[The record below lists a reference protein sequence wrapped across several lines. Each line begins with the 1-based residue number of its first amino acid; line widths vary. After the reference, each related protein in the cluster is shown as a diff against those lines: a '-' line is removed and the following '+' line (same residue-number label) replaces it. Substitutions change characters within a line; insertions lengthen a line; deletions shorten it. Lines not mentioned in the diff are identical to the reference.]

1 MTSKQIR
8 LEMEF
13 KDFSRLIIYAMDHAQ
28 DSPEMEYLNKLLQDK
43 LNKLVDNDLYT
54 KSKCAPTPE
63 EREKAR
69 LEYLDRKGVP
79 DSFRW

>member
-1 MTSKQIR
+1 MAKLIR

-13 KDFSRLIIYAMDHAQ
+13 KDFGRLAIYAMDHAQ
-28 DSPEMEYLNKLLQDK
+28 DAPEMEYLNKLLQDK

-54 KSKCAPTPE
+54 KSKCAPTAE

-69 LEYLDRKGVP
+69 SEYLDRKGVP
-79 DSFRW
+79 NSFRW